1 MKEQIL
7 EIAEKL
13 RLELIT
19 TDEARDLLL
28 CLFIVSVN
36 GVPYN
41 IQDVMLYYDKSK
53 FVFNSS
59 ITNPMQRTKTLQV
72 RITADIQH
80 YLDVIEQKYH
90 FKRCDF
96 VRLAILEKMQR
107 DVPKLRKDYIN
118 RDFPF

>member
-19 TDEARDLLL
+19 TDEARDLSS

-41 IQDVMLYYDKSK
+41 MQYVMLYYDKSK
-53 FVFNSS
+53 FVFNSP
-59 ITNPMQRTKTLQV
+59 IT
-72 RITADIQH
+72 
-80 YLDVIEQKYH
+80 DVLISMLY
-90 FKRCDF
+90 KR
-96 VRLAILEKMQR
+96 
-107 DVPKLRKDYIN
+107 
-118 RDFPF
+118 

>member
-7 EIAEKL
+7 DIAEKL

-28 CLFIVSVN
+28 GLFIVSVN

-41 IQDVMLYYDKSK
+41 MQDVMLYYGKSK

-59 ITNPMQRTKTLQV
+59 IT
-72 RITADIQH
+72 DI
-80 YLDVIEQKYH
+80 VIGMLYEH
-90 FKRCDF
+90 
-96 VRLAILEKMQR
+96 
-107 DVPKLRKDYIN
+107 
-118 RDFPF
+118 

>member
-28 CLFIVSVN
+28 GLFVVRVN
-36 GVPYN
+36 GVQYN
-41 IQDVMLYYDKSK
+41 MQDVILYYDKSK

-59 ITNPMQRTKTLQV
+59 IT
-72 RITADIQH
+72 
-80 YLDVIEQKYH
+80 DVLISMLYE
-90 FKRCDF
+90 R
-96 VRLAILEKMQR
+96 
-107 DVPKLRKDYIN
+107 
-118 RDFPF
+118 

>member
-7 EIAEKL
+7 EIGEKL

-41 IQDVMLYYDKSK
+41 MQDVMLYYDKSK

-59 ITNPMQRTKTLQV
+59 IT
-72 RITADIQH
+72 DILIGML
-80 YLDVIEQKYH
+80 YE
-90 FKRCDF
+90 R
-96 VRLAILEKMQR
+96 
-107 DVPKLRKDYIN
+107 
-118 RDFPF
+118 